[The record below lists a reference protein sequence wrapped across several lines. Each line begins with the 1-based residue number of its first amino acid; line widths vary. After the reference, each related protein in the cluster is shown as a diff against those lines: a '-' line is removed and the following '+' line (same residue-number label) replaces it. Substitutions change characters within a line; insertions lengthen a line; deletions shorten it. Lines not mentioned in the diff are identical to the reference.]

1 MRTFQDRAG
10 RTWGLA
16 VNVDAVKR
24 VRSLL
29 SVDLLEL
36 GEGKL
41 LERIA
46 SDDVL
51 LVDIIY
57 VLVKPEADAAKVTD
71 VDFGR
76 AMAGDAIDAA
86 WKAFLEELSDFFRSP
101 AKRRVLKKALAKLEA
116 LEEKVM
122 AAAEKRLDGPELDEA
137 LDDALRTSGSSSGS
151 SPASSA

>member
-1 MRTFQDRAG
+1 VRTFQDRAG
-10 RTWGLA
+10 RTWSLS

-41 LERIA
+41 LEKIA
-46 SDDVL
+46 ADDVM

-57 VLVKPEADAAKVTD
+57 VLVKPEADAQKVTD

-101 AKRRVLKKALAKLEA
+101 AKRRVLRKALVKLEA

-151 SPASSA
+151 SPA

>member
-1 MRTFQDRAG
+1 MKTFQDRAG
-10 RTWGLA
+10 RTWNLA

-41 LERIA
+41 LEKIA
-46 SDDVL
+46 ADDVL

-57 VLVKPEADAAKVTD
+57 VLVKPEADAQKVTD

-76 AMAGDAIDAA
+76 AMAGDSIDAA

-101 AKRRVLKKALAKLEA
+101 AKRRVLKKAL
-116 LEEKVM
+116 
-122 AAAEKRLDGPELDEA
+122 EKRLDGPELDQA
-137 LDDALRTSGSSSGS
+137 LDDALRTSGGS
-151 SPASSA
+151 SPSLPG

>member
-10 RTWGLA
+10 RTWSVA

-41 LERIA
+41 LEKIA
-46 SDDVL
+46 ADDVM

-57 VLVKPEADAAKVTD
+57 VLVKPEADTQKVTD

-76 AMAGDAIDAA
+76 AMAGDAIDTA

-101 AKRRVLKKALAKLEA
+101 AKRRVLRKALAKLDVFETKA
-116 LEEKVM
+116 M
-122 AAAEKRLDGPELDEA
+122 DFAEKRLDSLDLERQLDEA
-137 LDDALRTSGSSSGS
+137 LNASGSSSTS
-151 SPASSA
+151 SPAS